1 MSESI
6 TLNYFS
12 PNVEFGYTYAFYK
25 ILKICLYRYTIMSL
39 YKCERGGLSLRFF
52 FVSVCICMRLDRGK
66 KLNVEILT
74 VFDKLL
80 PASDIPL
87 HMTNGMIFH
96 PTIIGPFNW

>member
-1 MSESI
+1 
-6 TLNYFS
+6 
-12 PNVEFGYTYAFYK
+12 
-25 ILKICLYRYTIMSL
+25 
-39 YKCERGGLSLRFF
+39 
-52 FVSVCICMRLDRGK
+52 MRLDRGK

-87 HMTNGMIFH
+87 HMTNGMIIH